1 MYRNIKSIPMSEQV
15 KYLETHAHCLA
26 VDISG
31 PNIEKYFILD
41 TLAPNK
47 KTNELT
53 ITSAGFRVFY
63 KDFGKECKPVQIIR
77 YTPEEIQFMVNC
89 IGLRFG
95 D

>member
-1 MYRNIKSIPMSEQV
+1 MYYNTKSIPMSEQAN
-15 KYLETHAHCLA
+15 YLETHAHCLA

-41 TLAPNK
+41 TLVPNK
-47 KTNELT
+47 ETNELVINST
-53 ITSAGFRVFY
+53 GFRVFY

-77 YTPEEIQFMVNC
+77 YTPDEIQFMVNC